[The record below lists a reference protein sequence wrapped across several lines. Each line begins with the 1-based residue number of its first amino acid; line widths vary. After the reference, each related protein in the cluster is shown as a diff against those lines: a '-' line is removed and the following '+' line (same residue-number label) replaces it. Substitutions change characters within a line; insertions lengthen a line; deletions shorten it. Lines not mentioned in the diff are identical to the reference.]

1 MPTQKEAAC
10 IVCACVRCMDKSDKD
25 DNGAIVKLLACIDG
39 RGRRRCV
46 CRGPRCLSECLMLE
60 EG

>member
-1 MPTQKEAAC
+1 
-10 IVCACVRCMDKSDKD
+10 MDKSDKD

-39 RGRRRCV
+39 RGRERGRRRCV
-46 CRGPRCLSECLMLE
+46 CRGPRRLSECLMLE